1 MPMISETSLNLIE
14 FDKVLGMASSY
25 ARSAATAA
33 AIAALRPLGD
43 PQEIA
48 IRRNEVDETRRMRAL
63 GKGLC
68 ISAFEDISDAVRK
81 SLPAGAV
88 LDPADLARFIPVL
101 SMARDLSLLPAG
113 LEGFTAIP
121 SLLITLTGFPELL
134 KVLVRTVD
142 AEGNILDSASSELA
156 ALRREISRSE
166 AAIQKRLS
174 EIVRDADV
182 GIFLQDTF
190 ITKRGGRWVIPV
202 RMDSKGQIPGVLH
215 DVSKSGETAFV
226 EPIEIIHLSNEL
238 ENLAAEARAEE
249 LRILRAVT
257 AAVRENSEGLG
268 AECRTLIHLD
278 LVDSIGLFADS
289 MTMEPVAVSEYGALR
304 LVRAR
309 HPLLAAARTRI
320 GQGTD
325 VVPLDVSLG
334 GDNTVMVITGS
345 NAGGKTVAIKTIGL
359 LIAMG
364 LSGMPLPADA
374 SSTIPLAV
382 DLLIDMGDEQSIEAS
397 LSTFS
402 AHVTNIARIL
412 QRAGKG
418 TVALIDELGT
428 GTDPDE
434 GAAIA
439 CAVLHELRKSGA
451 LVFATTHLTGIKGF
465 VQGSAG
471 MVNASMEFDRKTL
484 SPLYRL
490 RMGEPGRSH
499 ALEIARKYGLPESV
513 VETARG
519 MLSGVK
525 VEFERLLDEAEERRR
540 AADALMRCLE
550 ERQREIEERERKVS
564 LMMAEAEA
572 EKRRMLEKAYHDAL
586 ELVTNTKRSMNLRL
600 DELKHAD
607 RKALKQQIREAEKAA
622 AELSSAAAELVRD
635 LPGMNL
641 GSVRA
646 GDVVHIRS
654 LGYDATVVEHLPK
667 TGRLRVRAGAIEIEV
682 PASDAMPGQG
692 KVVFHGSRQRTEPLS
707 SDAEAASSLRLIG
720 KRVDESLALLEPFLN
735 HAALAGTR
743 EVVIIHGVGKGLLSR
758 AVREH
763 LKGHPLV
770 HSYRSGESSEGGAGV
785 TVVRLS
791 GEPSS

>member
-1 MPMISETSLNLIE
+1 MISETSLNLIE
-14 FDKVLGMASSY
+14 FDRVLGMASSY
-25 ARSAATAA
+25 ARSAATAE
-33 AIAALRPLGD
+33 AIRALRPLED
-43 PQEIA
+43 PHEIA
-48 IRRNEVDETRRMRAL
+48 VRRTEVDETRRMRAL

-68 ISAFEDISDAVRK
+68 ISAFEDISDAVEK
-81 SLPAGAV
+81 SLPAGSV

-101 SMARDLSLLPAG
+101 SMARELSLLPAG
-113 LEGFTAIP
+113 LESFTAIA

-142 AEGNILDSASSELA
+142 GDGNILDTASPELA
-156 ALRREISRSE
+156 ALRREIRRSE

-174 EIVRDADV
+174 EIVRDA
-182 GIFLQDTF
+182 GIGVFLQDTF

-249 LRILRAVT
+249 LRILRLVT
-257 AAVRENSEGLG
+257 SAIRENSEGLS

-278 LVDSIGLFADS
+278 LVDCIGLFADS
-289 MTMEPVAVSEYGALR
+289 MAMEPATVNESGMLR

-309 HPLLAAARTRI
+309 HPLLAAARART

-359 LIAMG
+359 LISMG
-364 LSGMPLPADA
+364 LSGMPIPADA
-374 SSTIPLAV
+374 SSTIPCAS

-402 AHVTNIARIL
+402 AHVTNITRIL
-412 QRAGKG
+412 QSAGKG

-439 CAVLHELRKSGA
+439 CAVLQELRESGA

-465 VQGSAG
+465 VQGSGG
-471 MVNASMEFDRKTL
+471 MLNASMEFDRKTL

-490 RMGEPGRSH
+490 RIGEPGRSH
-499 ALEIARKYGLPESV
+499 ALEIARKYGLPENV

-519 MLSGVK
+519 MMSGVK
-525 VEFERLLDEAEERRR
+525 VEFERLLDEAQEQRC
-540 AADALMRCLE
+540 ALDALMRSLQ
-550 ERQREIEERERKVS
+550 ERQRELEERERKVS
-564 LMMAEAEA
+564 MLLAEAEA
-572 EKRRMLEKAYHDAL
+572 ERQGILEKAYHDAL
-586 ELVTNTKRSMNLRL
+586 ELVTNAKRTMNLRL
-600 DELKHAD
+600 DEMKHAD
-607 RKALKQQIREAEKAA
+607 RKALKQQVREAEKAA
-622 AELSSAAAELVRD
+622 AELSAAASELARNRPAMD
-635 LPGMNL
+635 L

-654 LGYDATVVEHLPK
+654 LGYDATVVELLPK
-667 TGRLRVRAGAIEIEV
+667 TGRLRVRAGAIEIDV

-692 KVVFHGSRQRTEPLS
+692 KIVFHGARQRTEPS
-707 SDAEAASSLRLIG
+707 SADAEAASRLHLIG
-720 KRVDESLALLEPFLN
+720 KRVDESLELLEPFLN
-735 HAALAGTR
+735 HAALAGIR

-758 AVREH
+758 AVRDH

-770 HSYRSGESSEGGAGV
+770 QSFRSGEGSEGGAGV
-785 TVVRLS
+785 TVVRLAGAGS
-791 GEPSS
+791 